1 MLRPANK
8 EELYN
13 LRHASLRN
21 VIERI
26 FGILKRR
33 FRILL
38 LPPEYALDIQARI
51 PSALSVI
58 HNFITIHDPGESEPD
73 EADEADV
80 GFGAGDTGV
89 AAAELGAGGP
99 GAQGD
104 AGNLRDNIAEAM
116 WVDYQR
122 IRGER
127 EVAMEDSADTPSVSD
142 EGE

>member
-21 VIERI
+21 VIEQI
-26 FGILKRR
+26 FGILKRC

-38 LPPEYALDIQARI
+38 LPPEYVLNIQARI

-58 HNFITIHDPGESEPD
+58 HNFITIHDPGESELD
-73 EADEADV
+73 KADEADI

-89 AAAELGAGGP
+89 VGTELGAGGP

-116 WVDYQR
+116 WVDYQC
-122 IRGER
+122 IQGER
-127 EVAMEDSADTPSVSD
+127 EVAMEDSADTPSISD